1 MVDSAADGQRADS
14 MQPFLVI
21 WIGHAFSLL
30 GSQLVQFALVWWLT
44 KTTGSAT
51 VLALA
56 SLAALLPQLLIGP
69 LAGAL
74 VDRWRRRTVL
84 LAADAGIALATL
96 LLALLYWLDL
106 AAVWAIYALLL
117 LPATGAA
124 FHWPA
129 MQASTTLMVPEKHLS
144 RVGGM
149 NQTLA
154 GMAGIFIPPLGAL
167 AIEVLPMQGV
177 LAIDVVTALP
187 AIVSLLFIDIPQPVG
202 ADPLEAAG
210 DQSSVWAEM
219 QAGLRFVSGWK
230 ALLALSA
237 IGIGVNMLGRAAGAL
252 SPLFVVQHFQGG
264 VVELGWWQSAAGL
277 GMVLGGV
284 VLGVWGGFRR
294 RVVTQMLALGLD
306 GLAIL
311 VVALSPPQAFIFAVG
326 IIFCTGFLEAIA
338 LGLSGAIAQ
347 ALIPPAMQGRVFA
360 LLLSVSHG
368 MAPLGLLLA
377 GPIADAFGVRFW
389 WVLTGIMITA
399 MGGGALLVPAIVHI
413 EDTRASRVEPAT

>member
-129 MQASTTLMVPEKHLS
+129 MQ
-144 RVGGM
+144 
-149 NQTLA
+149 
-154 GMAGIFIPPLGAL
+154 AL